1 MMGIEIRESD
11 LEFVC
16 PKCGALC
23 DINIRMY
30 LSDKEICIPCFRE
43 MYGEKVI
50 VDENI

>member
-1 MMGIEIRESD
+1 MGIEIGEPD

-30 LSDKEICIPCFRE
+30 LSNKEICIECFRQ
-43 MYGEKVI
+43 MYAEKVI
-50 VDENI
+50 VDEDV